1 MTTYTETTEPT
12 DDRIDAAIL
21 TALTDAGCDDLHLW
35 AAIRRRVPGSH
46 DRKGERLIALWHAG
60 RVYLIKIAGRN
71 YVGLG
76 DADDMRLAAANR
88 ARAPLVL

>member
-12 DDRIDAAIL
+12 DNPVDAAIL
-21 TALTDAGCDDLHLW
+21 AALTDAGGDELHPW
-35 AAIRRRVPGSH
+35 AVIRQKVPGSL
-46 DRKGERLIALWHAG
+46 DRKAERLIALYHAG

-76 DADDMRLAAANR
+76 DADDMRLSAVNR
-88 ARAPLVL
+88 ARVPLVL